1 MIKRKLASSK
11 SKTVFLAITLVE
23 ALVKN
28 GGARVHGAVGTEPF
42 MKEMAKVA
50 RRFNGRGGSES
61 LEVSELVLDVIQA
74 WGEAF
79 LSRKKHYPA
88 FVNAYHDLRKEGL
101 QFKAQYDVNR
111 VPIFEV
117 GGGNLDSAEDSAILR
132 AAMAASVDISSDT
145 AFRSSG
151 PSNRKSTNT
160 VRSDGGAFESSGVSS
175 ASEEVLQA
183 VLGLISIL
191 CEIVMASET
200 VLMLKENDT
209 AIEVAD
215 QLRSLQDSMTQVIE
229 HELNNMGEVIHYSVC
244 EHSTWSFCFLLFNH
258 LVVCNPAGHRDIVQD
273 ERRCTDA
280 FSGI

>member
-1 MIKRKLASSK
+1 M
-11 SKTVFLAITLVE
+11 
-23 ALVKN
+23 KN

-61 LEVSELVLDVIQA
+61 MEVSELVLDVIQA

-117 GGGNLDSAEDSAILR
+117 GGSKLDSAEDSAILR
-132 AAMAASVDISSDT
+132 AAMAASVD
-145 AFRSSG
+145 
-151 PSNRKSTNT
+151 
-160 VRSDGGAFESSGVSS
+160 VRSDMPSRSSESSNKKPAANRARSPDMGIESSGVSS
-175 ASEEVLQA
+175 ASEDVLQA
-183 VLGLISIL
+183 VVGLMSIL
-191 CEIVMASET
+191 CEIIMASKT

-229 HELNNMGEVIHYSVC
+229 YELNNMGEVTNYPWCDQFYVFTFHFNQPSVC
-244 EHSTWSFCFLLFNH
+244 KPS
-258 LVVCNPAGHRDIVQD
+258 GYGDIVQD
-273 ERRCTDA
+273 K
-280 FSGI
+280 

>member
-61 LEVSELVLDVIQA
+61 MEVSELVLDVIQA

-117 GGGNLDSAEDSAILR
+117 GGGKLDSAEDSAILR
-132 AAMAASVDISSDT
+132 AAMAASADISSDLPS
-145 AFRSSG
+145 RSSG
-151 PSNRKSTNT
+151 SSNKKSAPNRA
-160 VRSDGGAFESSGVSS
+160 RSPDLGSTAMESSGVSS

-183 VLGLISIL
+183 VLGLMSIL
-191 CEIVMASET
+191 CEIVMASKT
-200 VLMLKENDT
+200 ALMLKENDT

-229 HELNNMGEVIHYSVC
+229 YELNNIGEVNKEPVHERLY
-244 EHSTWSFCFLLFNH
+244 LFIPSSS
-258 LVVCNPAGHRDIVQD
+258 C
-273 ERRCTDA
+273 
-280 FSGI
+280 